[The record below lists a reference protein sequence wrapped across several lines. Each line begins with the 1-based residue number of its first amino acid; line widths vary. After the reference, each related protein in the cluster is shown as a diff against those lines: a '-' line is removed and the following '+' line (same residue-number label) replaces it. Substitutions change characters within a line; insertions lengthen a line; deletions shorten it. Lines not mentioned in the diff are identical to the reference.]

1 MDSVKIYPLLPNKWQ
16 MKSLVWQQNRHHKV
30 YGGLYICAVGGLYRG
45 RCIVQWGLTFCNL
58 NKHHCFIVLHIS
70 IWGRLELCFGGA
82 KLTKV
87 LPPRGERAVWQNFS
101 LLFNAID
108 LEK

>member
-1 MDSVKIYPLLPNKWQ
+1 

-30 YGGLYICAVGGLYRG
+30 YGGLYICAVGGLCRG